1 VDRRLLE
8 TVSRQIETP
17 GFADLVDG
25 ALVINL
31 DDRTDR
37 WAQVETT
44 LGAVLPPA
52 KRQRLPAVRGV
63 DLDGF
68 GKPPWFR
75 GRRRDRTWAGR
86 AGVLLSHRRALRQAR
101 AQGWDKVLILEDDVV
116 FSDAAPR
123 VLERLAETLR
133 STPWDVC
140 YLGFTD
146 PKTPFSRVAAL
157 DDDHALW
164 SVSGC
169 NTAHAYLVRASAYD
183 WILARLPDE
192 HAVWHWLSRHRA
204 IDRWYYRNLSR
215 HCRVLA
221 VSPSV
226 VNQRPG
232 VSDITQRENDG
243 RHVTAVDPARA
254 VSGGFAWRNVV
265 RHLGWRLAEPRDWLR
280 GRIKRLRGF

>member
-1 VDRRLLE
+1 MR
-8 TVSRQIETP
+8 TP
-17 GFADLVDG
+17 GFAALVDS
-25 ALVINL
+25 ALIINL
-31 DDRTDR
+31 DDRPDR
-37 WAQVETT
+37 WTQVETT
-44 LGAVLPPA
+44 LAAFLPPS
-52 KRQRLPAVRGV
+52 KFQRLSAVRGI

-86 AGVLLSHRRALRQAR
+86 AGVLLSHRCALLHAR
-101 AQGWDKVLILEDDVV
+101 AQGWRQVLILEDDVI
-116 FSDAAPR
+116 FTDAAAP
-123 VLERLAETLR
+123 VLERLAETLK
-133 STPWDVC
+133 STSWDAC

-146 PKTPFSRVAAL
+146 PKTPYCRVADL
-157 DDDHALW
+157 GHAHGLW

-169 NTAHAYLVRASAYD
+169 NTAHAYLVAATTYD

-192 HAVWHWLSRHRA
+192 REVWQWLSRHRA

-215 HCRVLA
+215 RWRVLA

-232 VSDITQRENDG
+232 LSDITQRENDG
-243 RHVTAVDPARA
+243 RHVTAVDPERA
-254 VSGGFAWRNVV
+254 VSNGFAWRNTV
-265 RHLGWRLAEPRDWLR
+265 RQLGWRLAEPRDWLR